1 MFYGLSKVLKQL
13 LPKQLFYRG
22 LLIVALPIVIL
33 QITISVVF
41 FDSLWIKTN
50 KGMTRALV
58 GEIKTFIDLYTSDG
72 VDKSFIE
79 NTFEQYSQID
89 VIYFNEKEF
98 SDLMNEKWY
107 SPIDRSLRRELKSK
121 NLNYW
126 FDTSRF
132 KNTVNLKIQV
142 QSGYFDFFIPR
153 DRLTSTSVRIF
164 ALWITLPAILIVA
177 IAIIFLKNQTRPIK
191 KLAEVSKKFG
201 RGEDIE
207 EFVPSGASEIRQAG
221 FEFEKM
227 RKRILRHLNQR
238 SEMLSGI
245 SHDLRTPLTRMKL
258 QISLMKDEKAKS
270 ELETDVNEMTSMLD
284 SYVSFVKTESP
295 EPIET
300 IIINEL
306 IGDIVKT
313 VEKNGIELT
322 IKEKNTIQTSGR
334 QIQLKRAFNNII
346 DNSQRYAKKI
356 EIILYTNEKDCVI
369 EFNDDGEGIPKNKY
383 EDVFKPFFTL
393 DPSRNKLKGES
404 GLGLTITRDIIRSHG
419 GDVKLSE
426 SNLGGLQLKVLLPL

>member
-1 MFYGLSKVLKQL
+1 MIKKIIPSTLIGRSIIIIFVPIIIIVLLTSFVFYQTSWSIISKRLTESVAADINVLVKLINSDLINNAINIANQDFKMKINIISD
-13 LPKQLFYRG
+13 KQLFPSKFSLNSGILSNRLNQSLSNLKKKFDYDLSNLEEG
-22 LLIVALPIVIL
+22 VLIYIQIEEDIL
-33 QITISVVF
+33 
-41 FDSLWIKTN
+41 
-50 KGMTRALV
+50 
-58 GEIKTFIDLYTSDG
+58 EIN
-72 VDKSFIE
+72 VDK
-79 NTFEQYSQID
+79 
-89 VIYFNEKEF
+89 
-98 SDLMNEKWY
+98 
-107 SPIDRSLRRELKSK
+107 
-121 NLNYW
+121 
-126 FDTSRF
+126 
-132 KNTVNLKIQV
+132 
-142 QSGYFDFFIPR
+142 
-153 DRLTSTSVRIF
+153 DRLYSESAFVFLLWMIF
-164 ALWITLPAILIVA
+164 ASIILFFMSYFLMSRQLRPLKRL
-177 IAIIFLKNQTRPIK
+177 AII
-191 KLAEVSKKFG
+191 AETFG
-201 RGEDIE
+201 RGLDAPDIKTA
-207 EFVPSGASEIRQAG
+207 GAYEIRQTANA
-221 FEFEKM
+221 FNQM
-227 RKRILRHLNQR
+227 RTRIKRFLKQR
-238 SEMLSGI
+238 TEMLAGV

-270 ELETDVNEMTSMLD
+270 ELEVDVNEMTSMLD

-313 VEKNGIELT
+313 VEKNGVELT

-369 EFNDDGEGIPKNKY
+369 EFNDDGEGIPRDKY

>member
-1 MFYGLSKVLKQL
+1 MIKKIIPSTLIGRSIIIIFVPIIIIVLLTSFVFYQTSWSIISKRLTESVAADINVLVKLINSDLTDNAINIANQDFKMKINIISNKQL
-13 LPKQLFYRG
+13 LSSKFSLNSGILSNRLNQSLSNLKKKFDYDLSNLEEG
-22 LLIVALPIVIL
+22 VLIYIQIDNDIL
-33 QITISVVF
+33 
-41 FDSLWIKTN
+41 
-50 KGMTRALV
+50 
-58 GEIKTFIDLYTSDG
+58 EIN
-72 VDKSFIE
+72 VDK
-79 NTFEQYSQID
+79 
-89 VIYFNEKEF
+89 
-98 SDLMNEKWY
+98 
-107 SPIDRSLRRELKSK
+107 
-121 NLNYW
+121 
-126 FDTSRF
+126 
-132 KNTVNLKIQV
+132 
-142 QSGYFDFFIPR
+142 
-153 DRLTSTSVRIF
+153 DRLYSESAFVFLLWMIF
-164 ALWITLPAILIVA
+164 ASIILIFMSYFLMSRQLRPLKRL
-177 IAIIFLKNQTRPIK
+177 AII
-191 KLAEVSKKFG
+191 AETFG
-201 RGEDIE
+201 RGLDAPDIK
-207 EFVPSGASEIRQAG
+207 SAGAYEIRQTANA
-221 FEFEKM
+221 FNQM
-227 RKRILRHLNQR
+227 RTRIKRFLKQR
-238 SEMLSGI
+238 TEMLAGV

-270 ELETDVNEMTSMLD
+270 ELEVDVNEMTSMLD

-313 VEKNGIELT
+313 FEKNGVDLT

-369 EFNDDGEGIPKNKY
+369 EFNDNGEGIPRDKY

>member
-1 MFYGLSKVLKQL
+1 MIKKIIPSTLIGRSIIIIFVPIIIIVLLTSFVFYQTSWSIISKRLTESVAADINVLVKLINSNLANNAINIANQDFKMKINIINDKQL
-13 LPKQLFYRG
+13 LSTRSNLNSGILSNRLNQSLSNLKKNFDYDLSNLEEG
-22 LLIVALPIVIL
+22 VLIYIQVDEDIL
-33 QITISVVF
+33 
-41 FDSLWIKTN
+41 
-50 KGMTRALV
+50 
-58 GEIKTFIDLYTSDG
+58 EIN
-72 VDKSFIE
+72 VDK
-79 NTFEQYSQID
+79 
-89 VIYFNEKEF
+89 
-98 SDLMNEKWY
+98 
-107 SPIDRSLRRELKSK
+107 
-121 NLNYW
+121 
-126 FDTSRF
+126 
-132 KNTVNLKIQV
+132 
-142 QSGYFDFFIPR
+142 
-153 DRLTSTSVRIF
+153 DRLYSESAFVFLLWMIF
-164 ALWITLPAILIVA
+164 ASIILFFMSYFLMSRQLRPLKRL
-177 IAIIFLKNQTRPIK
+177 AII
-191 KLAEVSKKFG
+191 AETFG
-201 RGEDIE
+201 RGLDAPDIKTA
-207 EFVPSGASEIRQAG
+207 GAYEIRQTANA
-221 FEFEKM
+221 FNQM
-227 RKRILRHLNQR
+227 RTRIKRFLKQR
-238 SEMLSGI
+238 TEMLAGV

-270 ELETDVNEMTSMLD
+270 ELEVDVNEMTSMLD

-313 VEKNGIELT
+313 VEKNGVELT

-346 DNSQRYAKKI
+346 DNSKRYAKKI

-369 EFNDDGEGIPKNKY
+369 EFNDDGEGIPRDKY

-419 GDVKLSE
+419 GDVKLSD